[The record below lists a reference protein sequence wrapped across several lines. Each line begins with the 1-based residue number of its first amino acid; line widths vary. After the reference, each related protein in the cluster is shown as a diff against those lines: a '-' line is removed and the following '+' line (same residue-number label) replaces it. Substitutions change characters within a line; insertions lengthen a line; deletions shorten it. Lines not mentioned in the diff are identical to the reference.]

1 MLTIDDASLA
11 KENKNRKDQI
21 DSMIEESKQEE
32 LVRCHFSAFKLKI
45 LTLFFINFVTL
56 GQLKEEP

>member
-1 MLTIDDASLA
+1 MLEIDDASLA

-32 LVRCHFSAFKLKI
+32 LVCSHFSCH
-45 LTLFFINFVTL
+45 
-56 GQLKEEP
+56 

>member
-1 MLTIDDASLA
+1 MLEIDDASLA

-32 LVRCHFSAFKLKI
+32 LVSCHFCRH
-45 LTLFFINFVTL
+45 
-56 GQLKEEP
+56 